1 MRRVVF
7 SAFPDV
13 RDSENL
19 TPMISQKIA
28 PMISWIKK
36 QISLVDLICSLPP
49 ECNLRAFFSIGAKE
63 DISTSVSQ
71 PLKNG
76 NIFILHK
83 DDCVH

>member
-71 PLKNG
+71 PLKNDKKG
-76 NIFILHK
+76 WQYFYLEG
-83 DDCVH
+83 